1 MRAARKKAFHLE
13 RGDPV
18 KKRRLTLK
26 PLKRKA
32 GDLVSTDGM
41 ASVGDEL
48 RKVDCVLS
56 MLPA

>member
-13 RGDPV
+13 RGDV

-26 PLKRKA
+26 RKA
-32 GDLVSTDGM
+32 GKLVSSDGM
-41 ASVGDEL
+41 PSVGDEL
-48 RKVDCVLS
+48 PKVDCVMH

>member
-18 KKRRLTLK
+18 KKRRLT
-26 PLKRKA
+26 LKRKA

>member
-26 PLKRKA
+26 RKA

-41 ASVGDEL
+41 ASVGDE
-48 RKVDCVLS
+48 KVDCVLF
-56 MLPA
+56 MLPV

>member
-13 RGDPV
+13 RGDV
-18 KKRRLTLK
+18 KKRRLT
-26 PLKRKA
+26 LKRKA